1 MVSYGIWIMIVGVFF
16 AGIGIGYV
24 IFPSGTPTAPMMNP
38 QQMQQ
43 MMNEPDQMF
52 QWHHAMMNDPQ
63 VMDSWMDTIVNEPK
77 LRQQMVNK
85 MSQETMEEFQ
95 ESDES
100 TSLLEKQDLRV
111 MLLKQMEV
119 HNQDLANLA
128 PFYTDDPNL
137 NEMMTEK
144 MVEHNHLMNQL
155 LNQETIGSELDASIK
170 KHMEEHQ
177 ELAEQIASFN

>member
-1 MVSYGIWIMIVGVFF
+1 MVSYGIVIMIVGIFF

-24 IFPSGTPTAPMMNP
+24 IFPSSTPTAPMMNP

-43 MMNEPDQMF
+43 MMNDPDQMF
-52 QWHHAMMNDPQ
+52 QWHHVMMNDPQ
-63 VMDSWMDTIVNEPK
+63 VMDSWMDIIVNEPK

-95 ESDES
+95 ESKP
-100 TSLLEKQDLRV
+100 LLGKQDLRAE
-111 MLLKQMEV
+111 LLKQMDG
-119 HNQDLANLA
+119 HNQNLANLA

-137 NEMMTEK
+137 NEMMNEK

-177 ELAEQIASFN
+177 QLAEQIASFN